1 MQKVKTQSALF
12 KIAILSISLM
22 LMIAPNIAAAIPL
35 MAKTFSNQSASAVQT
50 LSTIPNLGVIFGIFF
65 GEVVT
70 LRIGAKRTVMT
81 GLTIALIAGVTPV
94 FLSNYTIVLVTRFL
108 LGFGI
113 GLFNSLALSL
123 ISQFY
128 EGNELATMMG
138 FQSTVSNL
146 GSSVLSFA
154 VSYLIIFGW
163 HATFLIY
170 AIALPIMILFGVVVP
185 NIDRQD
191 IREAK
196 TQRVTTS
203 KPAGKQRLNMTV
215 IAISVLTFFVYVFFM
230 VVTVQLSS
238 LFVDQHIGSASQ
250 ASAVLGG
257 LTLVSMLFSLFY
269 GKFFKW
275 LGSAILPLGL
285 FLMAIGFLLL
295 SRMQAMGGVPV
306 GVVIIGIGFAF
317 AIPYIATM
325 VNVKA
330 PKGSENLASSVMLIM
345 TNAGVFLSPTVVN
358 ALSGVF
364 GHSGP
369 VSAMVVCASGLF
381 VLAIVTAV
389 VVVTRIYTS
398 RAAASEK

>member
-1 MQKVKTQSALF
+1 MQKVKPQSWLF

-35 MAKTFSNQSASAVQT
+35 MAKTFSSQSASAVQT
-50 LSTIPNLGVIFGIFF
+50 LSTIPNLGVIFGIFL

-81 GLTIALIAGVTPV
+81 GLTIALIAGVIPV
-94 FLSNYTIVLVTRFL
+94 FISNYTIVLVTRFL

-113 GLFNSLALSL
+113 GLFNSLTLSL

-138 FQSTVSNL
+138 FQSTVQNL

-170 AIALPIMILFGVVVP
+170 AIALPVMLLFGAVVP

-191 IREAK
+191 THESK
-196 TQRVTTS
+196 TATTTS
-203 KPAGKQRLNMTV
+203 KPAARQRLNTPV
-215 IAISVLTFFVYVFFM
+215 IAISILTFFVYVFFM

-238 LFVDQHIGSASQ
+238 LFAAQHIGSASQ

-269 GKFFKW
+269 GKLFKW
-275 LGSAILPLGL
+275 IGSVILPLGL
-285 FLMAIGFLLL
+285 FLMTIGFLLL
-295 SRMQAMGGVPV
+295 SRMTAMGGVTV

-317 AIPYIATM
+317 TIPYIYTM

-358 ALSGVF
+358 ALSGAF

-389 VVVTRIYTS
+389 VVATQMRSTRTVT
-398 RAAASEK
+398 SEK